1 MLKDLIWL
9 VMFVADLLFLR
20 LAQFVKL
27 IWLEWTAKTEEVRSY
42 ANQVA
47 YQWGEKVVDTTGSEV
62 KVLGSEKIPDQP
74 VLFVANHQGAFDIP
88 LLLGYIKHPK
98 SFIAKWEL
106 RYLPVINLWMK
117 KLSCIFI
124 KRNDFRQT
132 LKAFKNA
139 GQVFKTGQS
148 LVIFPEGTR
157 SRSAKLNKF
166 KRGSL
171 KIALRESVPIVPV
184 TINNSYQINNG
195 EEGLLSAAEVELIIS
210 DPIYVDK
217 LSKEERDDITLYVR
231 EVIAKNL
238 KSNEY

>member
-1 MLKDLIWL
+1 MLKDLVWL
-9 VMFVADLLFLR
+9 IMFGVDLLFLR
-20 LAQFVKL
+20 LAQFIKL
-27 IWLEWTAKTEEVRSY
+27 IWLEWTAETDEVRAY

-47 YQWGEKVVDTTGSEV
+47 YQWGEKVVDTTGTEV
-62 KVLGSEKIPDQP
+62 KVLGVEKIPDRP
-74 VLFVANHQGAFDIP
+74 VLFVVNHQGAFDIP
-88 LLLGYIKHPK
+88 LLLGYIKYPK

-106 RYLPVINLWMK
+106 RYLPIINLWMK
-117 KLSCIFI
+117 KMSCIFI
-124 KRNDFRQT
+124 KRSDFRQT

-139 GQVFKTGQS
+139 GQVFEKGQS

-171 KIALRESVPIVPV
+171 KIALRENVPIVPV

-195 EEGLLSAAEVELIIS
+195 EGLLSAAEVELIIS

-217 LSKEERDDITLYVR
+217 LSKEEKDDLTVQVR
-231 EVIAKNL
+231 EVIANNL
-238 KSNEY
+238 KSNE

>member
-1 MLKDLIWL
+1 MLKDLIW
-9 VMFVADLLFLR
+9 VIMFVADLIFLR
-20 LAQFVKL
+20 LPQFIKL
-27 IWLEWTAKTEEVRSY
+27 SFLELTATEEKVRAY

-47 YQWGEKVVDTTGSEV
+47 YQWGEKVVETTGSEV
-62 KVLGSEKIPDQP
+62 KVLGVKKIPDQP

-88 LLLGYIKHPK
+88 LLLGYIKQPK

-117 KLSCIFI
+117 KIKCIFI
-124 KRNDFRQT
+124 KRSDFRQT
-132 LKAFKNA
+132 LRAFKNA
-139 GQVFKTGQS
+139 GQVFETGQS

-171 KIALRESVPIVPV
+171 KIALRENVPIVPV

-195 EEGLLSAAEVELIIS
+195 EEGLLSATEVELIIS
-210 DPIYVDK
+210 DPIYVDE
-217 LSKEERDDITLYVR
+217 LSKEEKDDLTVQVR
-231 EVIAKNL
+231 EVIAENL
-238 KSNEY
+238 KK